1 MLAKVV
7 RTYAGL
13 KRAHFGRKRAGG
25 GVMANLHMCMN
36 HKKQMIPCD
45 HLHIGMKYDE
55 HLISAIMEQ
64 LPRFVHK
71 HLVVYKMYTVLKLY
85 YLHQQ
90 ELLNQVLAILKE
102 HIHSAELAAT
112 MRTYIGTMQGANFGW
127 ISKIQAL
134 LKANIKMYTGDMEKL
149 VVHHRLVHHLHT
161 IVYNAAAHNHAKI
174 NKMFSLMRRHGFAKY
189 SLRSRHHL
197 FKRSRAVFHRIRH
210 VFRKHT
216 VRKVH
221 TRVVRSYSFRSTTT
235 TKRTVRHMVRRM
247 GYKKTVRVLKRVLVK
262 AHSKK
267 TIRHVKKAIAK
278 VVKKAKK
285 AKAAKKVKVAK
296 KAKVV
301 VRKHHKKA
309 KKAHKKHA
317 KAKK

>member
-1 MLAKVV
+1 MGNTISKRVDVIHRVRHIKVNGKDA
-7 RTYAGL
+7 R
-13 KRAHFGRKRAGG
+13 
-25 GVMANLHMCMN
+25 LHMCMN

-55 HLISAIMEQ
+55 NLISAIMRQ

-90 ELLNQVLAILKE
+90 ELLNQVLALLKE

-112 MRTYIGTMQGANFGW
+112 MKTYIGTMQGANFGW
-127 ISKIQAL
+127 IAKIQAL
-134 LKANIKMYTGDMEKL
+134 LKSNIKMYTGDMEKL
-149 VVHHRLVHHLHT
+149 VIHHRLVHHLHT
-161 IVYNAAAHNHAKI
+161 IVYQAAAHNHKKI
-174 NKMFSLMRRHGFAKY
+174 HKMFSIMHRYGFAKH

-197 FKRSRAVFHRIRH
+197 FKRSRAVFHKIRH
-210 VFRKHT
+210 VFRKHY

-221 TRVVRSYSFRSTTT
+221 VRHVRTYSFKSTTT

-267 TIRHVKKAIAK
+267 TIKHVKKAIAK
-278 VVKKAKK
+278 VVKKAK
-285 AKAAKKVKVAK
+285 AAKKVKAAVK

-301 VRKHHKKA
+301 VKKHHKKAKKA